1 MGWLRVR
8 GSGHFPPRR
17 PVPANAVT
25 AWDNAG
31 MDDCTDLPVIE
42 GQRVRLRPLRRTDA
56 AALFTLYADP
66 EVCRYWSFAP
76 WTDLA
81 QAEAW
86 LDERMGWKP
95 PATFGWA
102 LADRGDDAFVGTT
115 SLFSLSG
122 PNRRAELGYSLLPS
136 RQGQG
141 LAREGVGL
149 ALAFAFGPLDLER
162 VEADV
167 DPRNG
172 PSWRLL
178 EHFGFQREGLL
189 RHRWRVG
196 GEFAD
201 SWIYG
206 LLQDD
211 YRRAA

>member
-1 MGWLRVR
+1 
-8 GSGHFPPRR
+8 
-17 PVPANAVT
+17 
-25 AWDNAG
+25 
-31 MDDCTDLPVIE
+31 MDECTDLPVIE
-42 GQRVRLRPLRRTDA
+42 GDRVRLRPLRRTDA
-56 AALFTLYADP
+56 GALFTLYGDP
-66 EVCRYWSFAP
+66 AVCRFWSFAS
-76 WTDLA
+76 WTDPG

-86 LDERMGWKP
+86 LDERMSWRP
-95 PATFGWA
+95 PSTFGWA
-102 LADRGDDAFVGTT
+102 LADRGDDSLVGTA
-115 SLFSLSG
+115 SLFALSG

-149 ALAFAFGPLDLER
+149 ALAFAFGRLDLER

-167 DPRNG
+167 DPRNQ

-196 GEFAD
+196 DEFAD

-206 LLQDD
+206 LLRND
-211 YRRAA
+211 YRSTA